1 MGNHGSTASKLELP
15 SCAADEAEEDPM
27 TLMQMHVDVQQR
39 ISQPSPMGPAS
50 ELRPDKPTSAAER
63 ASTAGDTPAS
73 TAGATSA
80 ASPVSTI
87 SIDTSA
93 NPAEDKDKDE
103 DKEKE
108 KENGKGKGKD
118 SASTTEKAD
127 SIDPANPAKSKD
139 KNKGKGKGKGND
151 VASTT
156 EKADSKAPA
165 NPAKGKGKNKGKGKG
180 NDSASTTEKADS
192 VATAKPAKGK
202 GKNKGEGNDSAST
215 TKKADSKAPASSAKG
230 KGKSKDTDKNKD
242 KGKDPASATKKN
254 GTTSTSTAN
263 ATSIRRPAVVQ
274 VSIYL
279 DNIESVVS
287 SLNQWTGDVIAT
299 IRYQESDFPD
309 GKDPKLMIYNGKTD
323 AVTEDI
329 RSVSNGVVTYTK
341 SERVLMT
348 FDGDFDI
355 FPFDTQDFELQYIL
369 EGLTK
374 EDAVFEDDPQ
384 GESGVHEFVARM
396 GRRFTAAQFRVV
408 DWALKIVKSETDGMS
423 YSKSVASLSV
433 RAKRYLPYYTLTCIA
448 LPLLP
453 TLFAVAAF
461 HLQLTP
467 MMPRVMISFVAFLTL
482 FVHLKQTMEYLPTG
496 AWCWVMTELTFFCFI
511 LSVAITANIG
521 SAVFGQHHLPLAK
534 RHDSIQRWVLK
545 LELLGG
551 ELLLLV
557 FPNQHFM
564 IAMYI
569 VAPVTIFYHGMVLV
583 LFWIEAKCRK
593 EEKVWALTDLFA
605 LSFIMGSIPPPDKP
619 K

>member
-39 ISQPSPMGPAS
+39 ICQPSPTGSAS
-50 ELRPDKPTSAAER
+50 ELRPDKPTSAAKR

-87 SIDTSA
+87 SIATSA

-127 SIDPANPAKSKD
+127 SVDPAKPAKG
-139 KNKGKGKGKGND
+139 KNKGKGKGND

-156 EKADSKAPA
+156 EKADSKAPV
-165 NPAKGKGKNKGKGKG
+165 NPAKGKGKDNGKGKG

-192 VATAKPAKGK
+192 VATANPAKGN
-202 GKNKGEGNDSAST
+202 GKNKGEGKDSAST
-215 TKKADSKAPASSAKG
+215 IKKVDSTGPANPAKG
-230 KGKSKDTDKNKD
+230 KGKSKDTDKD
-242 KGKDPASATKKN
+242 KGEDSARATKKN
-254 GTTSTSTAN
+254 GTTSTAN

-287 SLNQWTGDVIAT
+287 SLNQWTGDVIVT

-521 SAVFGQHHLPLAK
+521 SSVFGQHHLPLAK

-569 VAPVTIFYHGMVLV
+569 VAPITLFYHGIVLV

-605 LSFIMGSIPPPDKP
+605 LSFIVGAIPPPDKP